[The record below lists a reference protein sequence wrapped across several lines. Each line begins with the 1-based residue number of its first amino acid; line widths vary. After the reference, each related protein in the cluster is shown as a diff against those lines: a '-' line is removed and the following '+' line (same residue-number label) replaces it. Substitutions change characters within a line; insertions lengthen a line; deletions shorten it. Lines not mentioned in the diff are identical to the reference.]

1 MGACGGRL
9 KGKWVVGSSHAL
21 SRSLLKRWTDRSVD
35 AISAAAVS
43 VLCRRQDGKGI
54 DRVFSFVGLL
64 FKEVKGVICL

>member
-43 VLCRRQDGKGI
+43 VRVLLLSLTLASDYCALSKAFPRR
-54 DRVFSFVGLL
+54 V
-64 FKEVKGVICL
+64 